1 MTSYRSFHVVNDHKQ
16 LLRSSKLYSVPGT
29 SELHCIRSCGELFAM
44 ETQNLGFFFSNCLE
58 DGRDCENSRF
68 VSNWQCIFFTKTD
81 EKKLVVRG
89 AGWQVLKVTVL
100 AFLTQTSQNSVCSLT
115 TFLDKTLK
123 LKPAAS
129 TTKRKKKTVAKRCVC

>member
-100 AFLTQTSQNSVCSLT
+100 AFLAQTSQNSVCSLT